1 MRCSTRKKRMLRQN
15 RLKLELCCQRKSGQ
29 PARAGAALDLA
40 EKNVQENSGLPSRFQ
55 VRWL

>member
-15 RLKLELCCQRKSGQ
+15 RLKLELCCQRKSEQ

-40 EKNVQENSGLPSRFQ
+40 EKNGQENSGLTSQFRM
-55 VRWL
+55 RWL